1 MSFLNRMLAFA
12 YKNYSIE
19 KKNMFTLAEVFIIPI
34 ITVVS
39 LALLSE
45 FLNLKQEKS
54 FILIGAI
61 SFIAFQI
68 SQLDV
73 SYSLLF
79 EVWSKSLKHMF
90 VAPVRGVEIAI
101 GSWLV
106 GCIRALL
113 SLLTMF
119 SVLYLFFDVE
129 IKMHG
134 LLLFILGL
142 LLSGLSLGILTL
154 IFLLTFGYRVEF
166 ITWTIAS
173 VVMLFSGIYYPI
185 TILPDF
191 LLYVAKAIPLS
202 YILDYYRS
210 FYGFESVLN
219 IKHGF
224 ALLAI
229 YLAVEF
235 VLLEASI
242 KRAKK
247 TGIIIKMSE

>member
-1 MSFLNRMLAFA
+1 MSLLNRILAFA

-45 FLNLKQEKS
+45 FLNLKHERA
-54 FILIGAI
+54 FIIVGAI
-61 SFIAFQI
+61 AFIVFQI

-90 VAPVRGVEIAI
+90 ATPVRGFEIVL
-101 GSWLV
+101 GSWLI

-113 SLLTMF
+113 SFLAMSL
-119 SVLYLFFDVE
+119 VLYLFFGMEV
-129 IKMHG
+129 KMQG
-134 LLLFILGL
+134 LLLFIIGL
-142 LLSGLSLGILTL
+142 LLSGLSLGILTI

-173 VVMLFSGIYYPI
+173 IVMLFSGIYYPI
-185 TILPDF
+185 TILPDL

-210 FYGFESVLN
+210 FYGFESMLD

-224 ALLAI
+224 ALLTL
-229 YLAVEF
+229 YLFLEF
-235 VLLEASI
+235 IVLDISI

>member
-1 MSFLNRMLAFA
+1 MSLLNRILAFA

-19 KKNMFTLAEVFIIPI
+19 KKNMFTLAEVFIIPA

-45 FLNLKQEKS
+45 FLNLEHEKA
-54 FILIGAI
+54 FILIGAVA
-61 SFIAFQI
+61 FIVFQI

-90 VAPVRGVEIAI
+90 ATPIRGFEIAI
-101 GSWLV
+101 GSWFV
-106 GCIRALL
+106 GCIRAVL

-119 SVLYLFFDVE
+119 AVLYIFFN
-129 IKMHG
+129 IKIVFDG
-134 LLLFILGL
+134 LFIFVLGL
-142 LLSGLSLGILTL
+142 LLSGLALGVLTL

-166 ITWTIAS
+166 ITWTVAS
-173 VVMLFSGIYYPI
+173 IVMLFSGIYYPI
-185 TILPDF
+185 TVLPDV
-191 LLYVAKAIPLS
+191 LLYIAKAIPLS

-210 FYGFESVLN
+210 FYGFESMLN

-224 ALLAI
+224 ALLTV
-229 YLAVEF
+229 YLIIEF
-235 VLLEASI
+235 ILLDISI